1 MLSSFS
7 LKSGVFERFWRILSS
22 PFTVLYI
29 RRKTEDPCF
38 ERAPVRF
45 FFQNRIAPLSNFAE
59 KRSKDTRFSS
69 YLTIKNPSKRPV
81 ASPRRKLKYH
91 SFWKGKMRRKI
102 HTCKWQIVPLISSFF
117 IFYFLFL
124 LLGTVNS
131 ELNILQN
138 CSKIRFWGKSDDNM
152 PQVKYFN
159 VYLTLINRH
168 TWRYIVIGETNG
180 KSSTFT
186 IKLGVIGA

>member
-59 KRSKDTRFSS
+59 KRSKDTCFSS

-117 IFYFLFL
+117 YFLFFIFIIRNSKQRTQYSSKL
-124 LLGTVNS
+124 LKNS
-131 ELNILQN
+131 LLRQKWRQYATGKVLQRLFNI
-138 CSKIRFWGKSDDNM
+138 D
-152 PQVKYFN
+152 
-159 VYLTLINRH
+159 
-168 TWRYIVIGETNG
+168 
-180 KSSTFT
+180 
-186 IKLGVIGA
+186 